1 MTDGMQR
8 QVDTLG
14 DAIANRTPLRHFL
27 KEKQDTYG
35 NSLEQR
41 TDPIRLT
48 VDPLKPSRAKDSEV
62 LSEVRRLHLVDKQ
75 DENLQVTPTKLKK
88 TISVGEEDATGKNIQ
103 TKLTDQQR
111 YDIQKEV
118 GQSTQKAWGDLIK
131 TDKYKALDDRG
142 KANALKNLRETVSEA
157 EQHRYAMANGLG
169 QYAKDFTGKKDKV
182 GKDAQKYMTE
192 SLDITKFAKNSADK
206 SGSSTT
212 EANPNLAK
220 NYKQILD
227 EFDSLSSDE
236 RDQKIY
242 KENDAEFKYEA
253 AKYENKKANG
263 TLTKAEKIKA
273 EDKLATLQIGSKFS
287 KETRELYGLN
297 KTQLTSLIDK
307 GEITEKQAADILS
320 LNDAMTAAGK
330 TNKFRDKYGNVAIR
344 PKAKGSGGGRKK
356 GTGKGGKGKAGSKK
370 QLPSDDSTS
379 TINLVASLSRKAANA
394 KIAKRSIPSG
404 GGVRAPGI
412 KAYKKVAKTNVSMT
426 RKA

>member
-1 MTDGMQR
+1 
-8 QVDTLG
+8 V
-14 DAIANRTPLRHFL
+14 
-27 KEKQDTYG
+27 KQDVYG
-35 NSLEQR
+35 NDLKQR
-41 TDPIRLT
+41 TGR
-48 VDPLKPSRAKDSEV
+48 VDQWLNPLKPSSSVTSPTLAEV
-62 LSEVRRLHLVDKQ
+62 NRLHTVDPNNK
-75 DENLQVTPTKLKK
+75 DLQVTPTQLDKA
-88 TISVGEEDATGKNIQ
+88 ISFGGTGTDGKAVPAV
-103 TKLTDQQR
+103 KLTNEQR
-111 YDIQKEV
+111 HDLQKQV
-118 GQSTQKAWGDLIK
+118 GQATQQAWGQLIQSDK
-131 TDKYKALDDRG
+131 SQALNDTDKAAALNNVRS
-142 KANALKNLRETVSEA
+142 KVTEA
-157 EQHRYAMANGLG
+157 EQARFAMANNMG
-169 QYAKDFTGKKDKV
+169 QYAQDFTGKKKKLS
-182 GKDAQKYMTE
+182 KDANAVLTGQP
-192 SLDITKFAKNSADK
+192 DFTKFAKTA
-206 SGSSTT
+206 GASSTS
-212 EANPNLAK
+212 ESISPNLAK

-320 LNDAMTAAGK
+320 LNDAMTVAGK